1 MLHSVEVALGRNDR
15 LLWLSIATVYAF
27 QALHMVIPAE
37 AVGGRYA
44 WTAAVAVGLFEAVL
58 LVACSG
64 LRRDA
69 PWAGRLAAWMAGLT
83 GLVFLL
89 YHGLPFESA
98 VTNPYPGEV
107 GIAPWIPVVGIIA
120 GALGTISFGV
130 VWPGSPDSIDVP
142 ST

>member
-1 MLHSVEVALGRNDR
+1 VAPERNSR
-15 LLWLSIATVYAF
+15 LLWLSIATVYVF
-27 QALHMVIPAE
+27 QALHLVIPAD
-37 AVGGRYA
+37 AIGGRYS
-44 WTAAVAVGLFEAVL
+44 WTAAVAVGMLEAVL

-69 PWAGRLAAWMAGLT
+69 TWAPRLAAWMAGLT

-89 YHGLPFESA
+89 YHGLPFDST

-120 GALGTISFGV
+120 GSLGTIYFGIV
-130 VWPGSPDSIDVP
+130 RPRAPDSIEAT